1 MRGINMEFLEYLRY
15 LFGCA
20 YQSDLPRLRLSRRE
34 AEAVWDISET
44 LYSLKDYQEA
54 ATYLLN
60 TKVQPATI
68 REAKRLLYSA
78 LCQRDSG
85 SD

>member
-1 MRGINMEFLEYLRY
+1 MELLEYLRC